1 MTYSYLLSVPLLIA
15 YSVGFTV
22 IKYREGFVMMPGMGV
37 IPKPYQLWNSGTRAW
52 IFPLYFLFSSAWA
65 LEMVTHL
72 EELCF
77 WLFLINA
84 GSAQQ
89 DWFRSM
95 YFKTWVLGSICAVA
109 LMPMVTI
116 FTRQDPLKC
125 EAYTFLSGS
134 LGSLSL
140 TIWFLPVLWTFPS
153 FLKNLKRE
161 GVDTATMVRL
171 TKFHELNTLRVLFR
185 FMFCVPLIT
194 LGIDGVRAHHHV
206 NESMLITDVLA
217 AISAFGVLVSSAITL
232 VIFFPRSIES
242 EINSRETNKEL
253 KRPRVYPR
261 RQSTGSTARSML
273 QADYASPD
281 RLKPLASERPSY
293 SANTMSIYSQ
303 PEFVTEN
310 PFSSSYKTPDH
321 AWEEEHV
328 GSGGGKRRPGEVPV
342 PSNSFKPNR
351 RAGNGE
357 VELGSVV
364 MGSLTEGNLSQH
376 NLSLRQSKY
385 NAMVHNFRSPIDLA
399 YYEVPPMKG
408 YITQ

>member
-1 MTYSYLLSVPLLIA
+1 
-15 YSVGFTV
+15 
-22 IKYREGFVMMPGMGV
+22 
-37 IPKPYQLWNSGTRAW
+37 
-52 IFPLYFLFSSAWA
+52 
-65 LEMVTHL
+65 
-72 EELCF
+72 
-77 WLFLINA
+77 
-84 GSAQQ
+84 
-89 DWFRSM
+89 M

-171 TKFHELNTLRVLFR
+171 TKFHELNTLRVLLR
-185 FMFCVPLIT
+185 FMFCVPFVT
-194 LGIDGVRAHHHV
+194 LGIDGVRAHHHL

-217 AISAFGVLVSSAITL
+217 AISAFGLSVSSAITL

-242 EINSRETNKEL
+242 EITSREALKEQ

-281 RLKPLASERPSY
+281 RLKPLASEPRPSY
-293 SANTMSIYSQ
+293 SVKTMSMYSQ

-328 GSGGGKRRPGEVPV
+328 GSLGGGGGGNGGKRRPGDVHP
-342 PSNSFKPNR
+342 PGSSFKPNR

-357 VELGSVV
+357 VEMGSV
-364 MGSLTEGNLSQH
+364 MLGSLTEENLSQH

-385 NAMVHNFRSPIDLA
+385 NAMAHNFRSPIDLA
-399 YYEVPPMKG
+399 YYEAPPMKD